1 MGDGSVGGT
10 CDEAAC
16 ADWQNGKGACDG
28 ASAHCALRTGHGAAR
43 HSRQGWV
50 GSEAE
55 EQP

>member
-28 ASAHCALRTGHGAAR
+28 ASTHCALRTGHGAAR